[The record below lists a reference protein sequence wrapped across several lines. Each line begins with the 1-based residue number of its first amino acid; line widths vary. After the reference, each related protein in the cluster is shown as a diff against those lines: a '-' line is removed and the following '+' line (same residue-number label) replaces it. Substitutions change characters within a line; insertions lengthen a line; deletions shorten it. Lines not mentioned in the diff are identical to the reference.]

1 MDNPPVGCLLVVD
14 DDKVNRMLL
23 GRYLVQQGHT
33 VSYAENGRQALEIL
47 RTQPVE
53 MVLLD
58 IEMPEINGY
67 QVLEQVTFDPQLREI
82 PIIVTSA
89 LEEMDSVVKCIEMG
103 AEDYLT
109 KPVNQVLLRA
119 RINASLDKKRLRDQR
134 ALLLLRLER
143 EMEIARQTQ
152 QSILPKFLP
161 EYDGYDLGALMIPA
175 RAVGGDFY
183 EFIPLDARH
192 LGVVIGDV
200 ADKGL
205 PAALIMALTYSL
217 LSVDALLTDSP
228 TETLVTANRHLLNV
242 NGSGMFVTLLYGILD
257 CDTGRFKY
265 ARAGHLP
272 PVVLDAQGQAMEVEV
287 HRGQPLGLFD
297 DIELDTQE
305 YTIPPGGM
313 ILMFSD
319 GLSEASDSQ
328 GDEFGDERL
337 VEVLFGHQGKSAQA
351 ICEQLWLAAQTH
363 CGASPP
369 QDDFTTVIIKR
380 DNQPSK
386 F

>member
-1 MDNPPVGCLLVVD
+1 MDNPTTGCLLVVD
-14 DDKVNRMLL
+14 DDKVNRLML

-33 VSYAENGRQALEIL
+33 VSYAENGRQALDIL

-67 QVLEQVTFDPQLREI
+67 QVLEQVVADPHLREI

-89 LEEMDSVVKCIEMG
+89 LEEIDSVVKCIEMG

-134 ALLLLRLER
+134 THLLMRLER
-143 EMEIARQTQ
+143 EMEIARKTQ
-152 QSILPKFLP
+152 QSILPVHLP
-161 EYDGYDLGALMIPA
+161 EHPGYDFGALMIPA

-183 EFIPLDARH
+183 EFITLDRH
-192 LGVVIGDV
+192 YLGVVIGDV

-217 LSVDALLTDSP
+217 VSVDALQTDSP
-228 TETLVTANRHLLNV
+228 VETLIIVNRHLLGMNA
-242 NGSGMFVTLLYGILD
+242 SGMFVTLLYGILD
-257 CDTGRFKY
+257 CDTGHFRY

-272 PVVLDAQGQAMEVEV
+272 PVVLKPHGQPVDIPV
-287 HRGQPLGLFD
+287 NRGQPLGLFE
-297 DIELDTQE
+297 DIELDEQE
-305 YTIPPGGM
+305 FTIPPGGM
-313 ILMFSD
+313 VLLFSD

-328 GDEFGDERL
+328 GDEFGDQRL
-337 VEVLFGHQGKSAQA
+337 AEVLSEHQGKTAQA
-351 ICEQLWLAAQTH
+351 LCEQLWLAVQTH
-363 CGASPP
+363 SGDSTL
-369 QDDFTTVIIKR
+369 QDDFTTVVIKR
-380 DNQPSK
+380 FDSPS
-386 F
+386 

>member
-1 MDNPPVGCLLVVD
+1 MDNPTTGCLLVVD
-14 DDKVNRMLL
+14 DDKVNRLLL
-23 GRYLVQQGHT
+23 GHYLVQQGHAVT
-33 VSYAENGRQALEIL
+33 YAENGRQALDIL

-67 QVLEQVTFDPQLREI
+67 QVLEQVIADPQLREI

-109 KPVNQVLLRA
+109 KPVNQVLLKA

-134 ALLLLRLER
+134 TRLLMRLER
-143 EMEIARQTQ
+143 EMEIARKTQ
-152 QSILPKFLP
+152 QSILPVHLP
-161 EYDGYDLGALMIPA
+161 EHPGYDFGALMIPA

-183 EFIPLDARH
+183 EFITLDRDR

-217 LSVDALLTDSP
+217 VSVDALQMNSP
-228 TETLVTANRHLLNV
+228 TETLINVNRHLLNV
-242 NGSGMFVTLLYGILD
+242 NASGMFVTLLYGILD
-257 CDTGRFKY
+257 CGTGHFRY

-272 PVVLDAQGQAMEVEV
+272 PVVLKAHGQPVDIPV
-287 HRGQPLGLFD
+287 DRGQPLGLFE
-297 DIELDTQE
+297 DIELDEQE
-305 YTIPPGGM
+305 FTIPPGGM
-313 ILMFSD
+313 ALLFSD
-319 GLSEASDSQ
+319 GLSEASDSL
-328 GDEFGDERL
+328 GDEFGDQRL
-337 VEVLFGHQGKSAQA
+337 SEVLSENQEKNAQA
-351 ICEQLWLAAQTH
+351 VCEQLWLAVQIHSGDAIL
-363 CGASPP
+363 
-369 QDDFTTVIIKR
+369 QDDFTTMVLKR
-380 DNQPSK
+380 FDSHT
-386 F
+386 

>member
-1 MDNPPVGCLLVVD
+1 MDNPTTGCLLVVD
-14 DDKVNRMLL
+14 DDKVNRLLL
-23 GRYLVQQGHT
+23 GHYLVQQGHAVT
-33 VSYAENGRQALEIL
+33 YAENGRQALDIL

-67 QVLEQVTFDPQLREI
+67 QVLEQVIADPQLREI

-109 KPVNQVLLRA
+109 KPVNQVLLKA

-134 ALLLLRLER
+134 TRLLMRLER
-143 EMEIARQTQ
+143 EMEIARKTQ
-152 QSILPKFLP
+152 QSILPVHLP
-161 EYDGYDLGALMIPA
+161 EHSGYDFGALMIPA

-183 EFIPLDARH
+183 EFITLDHDR

-217 LSVDALLTDSP
+217 VSVDALQMDSP
-228 TETLVTANRHLLNV
+228 ADTLINVNRHLLNV
-242 NGSGMFVTLLYGILD
+242 NASGMFVTLLYGILD
-257 CDTGRFKY
+257 CGTGHFRY

-272 PVVLDAQGQAMEVEV
+272 PVVLQPHGLPVDIPVD
-287 HRGQPLGLFD
+287 RGQPLGLFE
-297 DIELDTQE
+297 DIELDEQE
-305 YTIPPGGM
+305 FTIPPGGM
-313 ILMFSD
+313 ALLFSD
-319 GLSEASDSQ
+319 GLSEASDSL
-328 GDEFGDERL
+328 GDEFGDQRL
-337 VEVLFGHQGKSAQA
+337 SEILLENQEKTAQV
-351 ICEQLWLAAQTH
+351 ICEQLWLAVQTYS
-363 CGASPP
+363 GDSTL
-369 QDDFTTVIIKR
+369 QDDFTTVVLKR
-380 DNQPSK
+380 FDEHL
-386 F
+386 